1 MSRRVV
7 PARDQVQMLSPWL
20 RTAKKP
26 EPSDLICPNGACG
39 TVKPGGD
46 DHDGDYSCPGCGSN
60 MDYNLKGH
68 STKKLVREYERS
80 GEDYGMALS
89 EELHDRHADGDSAAG
104 RALSDYGDD
113 EDDEGWDEDG
123 SAEYGEEP
131 CQDCDGSGVKF
142 LDNESMETDDEDLE
156 KLVGEY
162 MDANGEVSHV
172 RHCPT
177 CGGHGDLDSAW
188 ENDGEP
194 GRGQKW
200 MQWQRG
206 EAEHPDCGSTHVP
219 IRDMPKKTPG
229 RPHTRDQVDDKHPAL
244 QDFNRLPTGSST
256 DYYSWMHEHTPFYDW
271 PQFSHESVDSFME
284 DAPEYM
290 TESCADD
297 AIHDWIDEQESKG
310 WPSWR
315 GDLRRFPGTPGHE
328 YEVPPE
334 ADPTKNRNL
343 LSHRTAGLIR
353 RAGDGLSWEDT
364 MAHIDRVLAEGEQEP
379 EQPPS
384 TAHPPLPGWTHV
396 ADSDGNNWFLDHHS
410 GLTGHVED
418 ADPGGRATWS
428 VYESA
433 TEPPVA
439 HGDEDGMTPG
449 AAMHQ
454 AQQWIEDNHHLA
466 GTGELDLP

>member
-1 MSRRVV
+1 MARRILT
-7 PARDQVQMLSPWL
+7 ARERVQMLAPWL

-26 EPSDLICPNGACG
+26 EPSDLVCPNGDCG
-39 TVKPGGD
+39 TVKPGGE
-46 DHDGDYSCPGCGSN
+46 DHDGDYSCPGCGSDMN
-60 MDYNLKGH
+60 YDLKGH

-89 EELHDRHADGDSAAG
+89 EELHDRHADGDRAAG

-113 EDDEGWDEDG
+113 EDDDEGDWDEDG
-123 SAEYGEEP
+123 SGEYGQGP

-142 LDNESMETDDEDLE
+142 LENESMETDDEDLE

-162 MDANGEVSHV
+162 MDADGEVSHV

-200 MQWQRG
+200 MQWHRG
-206 EAEHPDCGSTHVP
+206 EAVCHPDCGSTHEPVREAP
-219 IRDMPKKTPG
+219 RTVFG

-256 DYYSWMHEHTPFYDW
+256 DYYSWMHDHTPFYDW

-290 TESCADD
+290 TESCSYLDL
-297 AIHDWIDEQESKG
+297 HDWIDEQEGKG

-315 GDLRRFPGTPGHE
+315 GDLRRFPGIPGHE
-328 YEVPPE
+328 YEIPPE

-343 LSHRTAGLIR
+343 LSHRT
-353 RAGDGLSWEDT
+353 
-364 MAHIDRVLAEGEQEP
+364 
-379 EQPPS
+379 
-384 TAHPPLPGWTHV
+384 
-396 ADSDGNNWFLDHHS
+396 
-410 GLTGHVED
+410 
-418 ADPGGRATWS
+418 
-428 VYESA
+428 
-433 TEPPVA
+433 TEY
-439 HGDEDGMTPG
+439 
-449 AAMHQ
+449 
-454 AQQWIEDNHHLA
+454 
-466 GTGELDLP
+466 

>member
-1 MSRRVV
+1 MARRILT
-7 PARDQVQMLSPWL
+7 ARERVQMLAPWL

-26 EPSDLICPNGACG
+26 EPSDLVCPNGDCG
-39 TVKPGGD
+39 TVKPGGE
-46 DHDGDYSCPGCGSN
+46 DHDGDYSCPGCGSDMN
-60 MDYNLKGH
+60 YDLKGH

-89 EELHDRHADGDSAAG
+89 EELHDRHADGDRAAG

-113 EDDEGWDEDG
+113 EDDDEEDWDQDG
-123 SAEYGEEP
+123 SGEYGEEP
-131 CQDCDGSGVKF
+131 SCQDCNGSGVKF
-142 LDNESMETDDEDLE
+142 LENESMETDDEDLE
-156 KLVGEY
+156 RLVGEY
-162 MDANGEVSHV
+162 MDADGEVSHV

-206 EAEHPDCGSTHVP
+206 EADHPDCGSTHVP
-219 IRDMPKKTPG
+219 IRGMPKKTLG

-297 AIHDWIDEQESKG
+297 AIHDWIDEQEGKG

-315 GDLRRFPGTPGHE
+315 GDLRRLPGIPDHE
-328 YEVPPE
+328 YEIPPE

-343 LSHRTAGLIR
+343 LSHRT
-353 RAGDGLSWEDT
+353 
-364 MAHIDRVLAEGEQEP
+364 
-379 EQPPS
+379 
-384 TAHPPLPGWTHV
+384 
-396 ADSDGNNWFLDHHS
+396 
-410 GLTGHVED
+410 
-418 ADPGGRATWS
+418 
-428 VYESA
+428 
-433 TEPPVA
+433 TEY
-439 HGDEDGMTPG
+439 
-449 AAMHQ
+449 
-454 AQQWIEDNHHLA
+454 
-466 GTGELDLP
+466 